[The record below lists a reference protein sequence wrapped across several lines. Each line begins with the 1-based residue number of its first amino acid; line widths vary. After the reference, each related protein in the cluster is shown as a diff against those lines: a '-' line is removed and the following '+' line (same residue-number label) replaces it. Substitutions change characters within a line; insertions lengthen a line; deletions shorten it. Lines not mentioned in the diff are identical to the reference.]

1 MSLSQRLFAAW
12 YDILNSGVEG
22 RLTPFREQTAGRA
35 RGEVLEIGGGTGANL
50 RFYPPDVRLTVA
62 EPNPHMAKRLRRR
75 AGEQGRDVTVVS
87 DQGERLPFPDASF
100 DTVVT
105 TLVLCMV
112 SDLDRVVAEARR
124 VIRPGGAF
132 LFYEH
137 VVAGSRHTRAL
148 QGFLNPAWR
157 FLTTGCNLDRDIAG
171 AIRGAGFTSV
181 EVEEFHFSVGLVVKL
196 PNIVGA
202 AWA

>member
-35 RGEVLEIGGGTGANL
+35 WGEVLEIGGGTGANL

-62 EPNPHMAKRLRRR
+62 EPNPHMVKRLQRR
-75 AGEQGRDVTVVS
+75 AGEQGREVTVVS
-87 DQGERLPFPDASF
+87 DAGEMLSFPDASF

-112 SDLDRVVAEARR
+112 SDLDCVVREARR
-124 VIRPGGAF
+124 VVRPGGTF

-137 VVAGSRHTRAL
+137 VVAASRHTRVL
-148 QGFLNPAWR
+148 QCVLNPVWR
-157 FLTTGCNLDRDIAG
+157 FMTTGCNLNRDIVG
-171 AIRGAGFTSV
+171 AIRGAGFSRV
-181 EVEEFHFSVGLVVKL
+181 EVEDFHFSVGLVVKL
-196 PNIVGA
+196 PNIVGV

>member
-22 RLTPFREQTAGRA
+22 RLTPFRERTAGRTQ
-35 RGEVLEIGGGTGANL
+35 GEVLEIGGGTGANL
-50 RFYPPDVRLTVA
+50 RFYPPDARLTVV

-75 AGEQGRDVTVVS
+75 AGEQGREVTVVP
-87 DQGERLPFPDASF
+87 DAGERLPFPDASF

-112 SDLDRVVAEARR
+112 SDLDQVVREARR

-137 VVAGSRHTRAL
+137 VVAGSWHTRAL
-148 QGFLNPAWR
+148 QSGLNPVWR
-157 FLTTGCNLDRDIAG
+157 FMTTGCNLNRDIAG
-171 AIRGAGFTSV
+171 AIRGAGFSRV
-181 EVEEFHFSVGLVVKL
+181 EVEDFHFSVGLVVKL
-196 PNIVGA
+196 PNVIGA